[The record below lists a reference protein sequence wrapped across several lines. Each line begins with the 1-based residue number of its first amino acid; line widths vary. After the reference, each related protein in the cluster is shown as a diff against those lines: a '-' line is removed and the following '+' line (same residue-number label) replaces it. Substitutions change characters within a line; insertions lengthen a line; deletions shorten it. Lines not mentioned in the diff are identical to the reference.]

1 MHILFACPLH
11 DPDAWVPRLQAAMPG
26 CRISVW
32 DPEGPPSGAEAAL
45 VWRPPAELFAHEQG
59 IRTLF
64 NLGAG
69 VDALLKMKEI
79 PPQVSIVRLEDAGMS
94 VQMAEYA
101 LYALL
106 RVSRDFQAFDE
117 AQARQ
122 HWDTREG
129 TRPADWPVGVL
140 GLGQVGARVAQT
152 LAGFG
157 YPVAGWSRTP
167 RDLPG
172 VQSYAGEQA
181 LPAFLARTRFL
192 VNVLPLTPG
201 TVGILNRDTLSQLL
215 PDAHLVNVGRGDHLV
230 EEDLVEMLE
239 EGEIAGATLDVFR
252 TEPLPKDHPFWRDPR
267 VHVTPHIAARTLRD
281 ESIAQIAAK
290 VAQLMRGEPISGVVG
305 AIAAIDRPPSKRL
318 WRFPSRGHACGP
330 AGPDPRYPD
339 DAAPAS
345 GDRPGFLTLPPPL
358 ATARVPAVGRWRGCV
373 ATGNPAACARR
384 ASCRAAR

>member
-11 DPDAWVPRLQAAMPG
+11 DPDVWVPRLEAAMPG

-32 DPEGPPSGAEAAL
+32 NPDGPPSGAEVAL
-45 VWRPPAELFAHEQG
+45 VWKPPVELFQHETR
-59 IRTLF
+59 IETLF

-79 PPQVSIVRLEDAGMS
+79 PPHVRIVRLEDAGMS

-106 RVSRDFQAFDE
+106 RVSRDFEAFDQS
-117 AQARQ
+117 QARQ

-129 TRPADWPVGVL
+129 TRQAEWPVGVL

-152 LAGFG
+152 LAEFG

-167 RDLPG
+167 REIAG
-172 VQSYAGEQA
+172 VESFSGQEA

-192 VNVLPLTPG
+192 VNVLPLTPD
-201 TVGILNRDTLSQLL
+201 TRGILNRDTLGQLL
-215 PDAHLVNVGRGDHLV
+215 PEAHLVNVGRGEHLV
-230 EEDLVEMLE
+230 EEDLVQMLE
-239 EGEIAGATLDVFR
+239 EGEIAGATLDVFH
-252 TEPLPKDHPFWRDPR
+252 TEPLPQDHPFWRDPR

-290 VAQLMRGEPISGVVG
+290 VARLMRGEPITGVVE
-305 AIAAIDRPPSKRL
+305 RT
-318 WRFPSRGHACGP
+318 RG
-330 AGPDPRYPD
+330 Y
-339 DAAPAS
+339 
-345 GDRPGFLTLPPPL
+345 
-358 ATARVPAVGRWRGCV
+358 
-373 ATGNPAACARR
+373 
-384 ASCRAAR
+384 